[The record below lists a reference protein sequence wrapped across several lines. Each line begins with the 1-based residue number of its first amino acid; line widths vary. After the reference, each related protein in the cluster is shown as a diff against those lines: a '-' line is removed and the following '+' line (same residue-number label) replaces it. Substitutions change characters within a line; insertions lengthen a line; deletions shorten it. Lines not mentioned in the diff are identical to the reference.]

1 MQGYLEFVPDCM
13 TLAQMQYAGK
23 IKFLTDKANVFNTFS
38 NDSITRTMY
47 EVVGKRVREKMEKES
62 EFDVEIDEKEYQ

>member
-1 MQGYLEFVPDCM
+1 MTPYKVIGTHCMQGYLEFVPDCM

-38 NDSITRTMY
+38 NDSISRTMY
-47 EVVGKRVREKMEKES
+47 EVVGKRCREKMEKES
-62 EFDVEIDEKEYQ
+62 